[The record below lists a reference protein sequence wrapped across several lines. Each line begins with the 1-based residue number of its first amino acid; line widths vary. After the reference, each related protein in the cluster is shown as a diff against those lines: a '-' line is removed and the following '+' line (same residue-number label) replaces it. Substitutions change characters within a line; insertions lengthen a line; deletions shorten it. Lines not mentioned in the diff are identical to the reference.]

1 MLTPEIHQT
10 EFAHAILGHPH
21 YAASRALQL
30 TARPGANPQARL
42 GIYRNN
48 TYASLTAALLATFP
62 VTARLVDERFLR
74 YAASRFIDRGLPN
87 EPRLSQF
94 GGEFPRFLAG
104 MEQLQ
109 AMPFVAETA
118 RLEWLI
124 AQALDEPAL
133 IGQPLTALSWLD
145 EPDEAALS
153 LQPSLRLFA
162 SRWPIFELWS
172 AHQDADEPDLPV
184 VRRGPLQRVVLWRTH
199 AAVRLAALDT
209 GEMRFLRVL
218 ASGSPLARAALRA
231 RNVDPMFDLAG
242 ALARLFGCGL
252 VTAIARHSH

>member
-1 MLTPEIHQT
+1 MLTPEIQQSA
-10 EFAHAILGHPH
+10 FADAILAHPH
-21 YAASRALQL
+21 YAAAEVLQL
-30 TARPGANPQARL
+30 SARPGANPVARL

-74 YAASRFIDRGLPN
+74 YAAARFIDSGLPG

-94 GGEFPRFLAG
+94 GARFPRFLAG

-118 RLEWLI
+118 RLEWSV

-133 IGQPLTALSWLD
+133 IAQPLTGLSWLD
-145 EPDEAALS
+145 EPDQATLS

-162 SRWPIFELWS
+162 SRWPILELWS
-172 AHQDADEPDLPV
+172 AHQDADEPELPT
-184 VRRGPLQRVVLWRTH
+184 VRRGPLQRIALWRTN
-199 AAVRLAALDT
+199 ATVRLGALDA
-209 GEMRFLRVL
+209 GEMRFLRTLL
-218 ASGSPLARAALRA
+218 AGQPLGRAALRG

-242 ALARLFGCGL
+242 ALARIFGCGL
-252 VTAIARHSH
+252 VTAIARHSN